1 MSGNIDIVS
10 LATFISAFGA
20 CASAFATFRSV
31 SEMKKQREVMYQ
43 PDPVVPPVKIE
54 GNVDLPA
61 TSARETGRVINIG
74 TGVAKDVSIRFSNN
88 IRELVPE
95 ASIQLASMNNGY
107 LISYEDS
114 GLNIQQTSSSSS
126 WGHTIQGSQGLK
138 AACIFQGEENRI
150 IFRLPSDFVAMAIF
164 LAAMNTQEMN
174 HILSRLQLTIDMEFS
189 DILGIIH
196 KKQQVLRFS
205 SSTYQASDGSFILR
219 FM

>member
-74 TGVAKDVSIRFSNN
+74 TGVAKEVSIRFSNN
-88 IRELVPE
+88 ISELVPD
-95 ASIQLASMNNGY
+95 ASMQLASMKNGY
-107 LISYEDS
+107 HISHDDS
-114 GLNIQQTSSSSS
+114 GLNIQRTSSS
-126 WGHTIQGSQGLK
+126 GNLRHTFQGSQGLK
-138 AACIFQGEENRI
+138 AACLFQGEENRI